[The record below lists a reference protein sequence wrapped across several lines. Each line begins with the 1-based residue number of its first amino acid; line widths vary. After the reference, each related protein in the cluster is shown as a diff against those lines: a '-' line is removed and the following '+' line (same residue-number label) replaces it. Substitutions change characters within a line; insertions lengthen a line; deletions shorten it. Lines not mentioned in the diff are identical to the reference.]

1 MKKSK
6 LNADYTY
13 DFGLLGIS
21 SIIKPYKLAW
31 QLNQDLQIKLVKKED
46 LMVVNKLKE
55 SCYYSQYLFET
66 LLTTIRIFRNKPN
79 EPESPKWLLVPEH
92 PHCDYIVMFKS
103 DQPDWGNRLQKT
115 IKDIPSVEWVAF
127 LPLAALK
134 SKDNFI
140 F

>member
-6 LNADYTY
+6 LTVDYSY
-13 DFGLLGIS
+13 DFGLLGIAS
-21 SIIKPYKLAW
+21 TVKPYKLAW
-31 QLNQDLQIKLVKKED
+31 QLNQDMQIRLIKKED
-46 LMVVNKLKE
+46 LMVMNRLKE
-55 SCYYSQYLFET
+55 SCHYTHYLFET

-79 EPESPKWLLVPEH
+79 EPESPKWVLVPEH

-103 DQPDWGNRLQKT
+103 DALDFGNRLQKT

-127 LPLAALK
+127 LPLATLK

>member
-6 LNADYTY
+6 LNVDYSY
-13 DFGLLGIS
+13 DFGLLGIA

-31 QLNQDLQIKLVKKED
+31 HLNDELKIKLIKKED
-46 LMVVNKLKE
+46 LVVVNKLKE
-55 SCYYSQYLFET
+55 QCYYSNYLFET

-79 EPESPKWLLVPEH
+79 EPESPKWVLVPEH

-103 DQPDWGNRLQKT
+103 DKADFGNRLQKT
-115 IKDIPSVEWVAF
+115 IKDITSVEWVAF

>member
-6 LNADYTY
+6 LKADYTY

-21 SIIKPYKLAW
+21 SLIKSYKLAW
-31 QLNQDLQIKLVKKED
+31 HINEALHIKLLRKDD
-46 LMVVNKLKE
+46 LLVVNKQQE
-55 SCYYSQYLFET
+55 PCYYTHYKFET
-66 LLTTIRIFRNKPN
+66 VLTTIRIFKNRPN
-79 EPESPKWLLVPEH
+79 EPESTKWVLVPEH
-92 PHCDYIVMFKS
+92 PHCDYIIMFKS
-103 DQPDWGNRLQKT
+103 DRPDMGNQLLKT
-115 IKDIPSVEWVAF
+115 IKDITSVEWVAF